1 MASEKQIAA
10 NRRNAARSTG
20 PRTSAGKTRSRI
32 NAMRHG
38 LSRGFAGTP
47 ETSLDL
53 GSLFERMMR
62 IEAERARLSW
72 EIDELV
78 RKGQVKKVEAQLRR
92 MSALERY
99 AERCASTLRKR

>member
-20 PRTSAGKTRSRI
+20 SRTSAGKTRSRM

-38 LSRGFAGTP
+38 LSCGFAGTP
-47 ETSLDL
+47 ETTLDL
-53 GSLFERMMR
+53 DALFDRMMR
-62 IEAERARLSW
+62 IETERARLSR

-78 RKGQVKKVEAQLRR
+78 RKGQVKKVEMQLRR

-99 AERCASTLRKR
+99 AKRCASTLRKR

>member
-20 PRTSAGKTRSRI
+20 PRTAAGKTRSRM
-32 NAMRHG
+32 NAKRHG
-38 LSRGFAGTP
+38 LSCGFACAP

-53 GSLFERMMR
+53 DSLFDRMMR
-62 IEAERARLSW
+62 IEAERVSLSQ
-72 EIDELV
+72 EIDELT
-78 RKGQVKKVEAQLRR
+78 RRGEIKKIEMQLRR

-99 AERCASTLRKR
+99 AERCSSTLRKR